1 MFGLTKAKEVI
12 LGTHE
17 TLVQPIDMRAEM
29 ERRSTMEAKM
39 LLAFQT
45 QGELT
50 TADLQ
55 RFGTGCSSRLFA
67 LRREGHVIAATY
79 IKPGLYRYVYLGR
92 KEDE

>member
-1 MFGLTKAKEVI
+1 MFGKVKDVV

-45 QGELT
+45 EGELT
-50 TADLQ
+50 THDLQ
-55 RFGTGCSSRLFA
+55 RFGTGCSSRLHS
-67 LRREGHVIAATY
+67 LRKEGHVIPGTY
-79 IKPGLYRYVYLGR
+79 VKPGLYRYTYLGLR
-92 KEDE
+92 EDD